1 MRILLDECLPRRLRR
16 SLPGHEVQTVQELD
30 WAGTK
35 NGVLLRRAA
44 AEGFAVFLTVDRNLE
59 HQQHVPGLG
68 LAVVALRAPSN
79 DIVALEPL
87 MPAVLAQLPTLSPGQ
102 IVRVPA

>member
-1 MRILLDECLPRRLRR
+1 M
-16 SLPGHEVQTVQELD
+16 QELD

-102 IVRVPA
+102 IMRFPA